1 MLYLTFEHLYLFFN
15 HYSEHNFNVNLH
27 SKSDFQDLRKTRNMK
42 NKVINY
48 AIAVMLLW
56 ANTIAAQE
64 VKNMTAEE
72 VMNLALQNHQQLKL
86 SEKNIDITKQ
96 QTEVAKLQKLPTITA
111 STSQF
116 YLGNALII
124 DKDFSNST
132 NVAMPHYG
140 SSYGVQASQLI
151 FKGGLVKKSVELSGL
166 REQLAAL
173 DLEKNKQDVKFLVL
187 SNYLDMYKIRNQEQ
201 IYLSN
206 KKLAQERL
214 KNIQKFNQQ
223 GMVTRNEVIRGELA
237 IKNLDQG
244 ILTLT
249 NNRKILN
256 YNMDIALGLPQDTE
270 IVPVESL
277 EGKEQG
283 KGFEYYTQLAYE
295 HNPQLKSAQTNISV
309 AEKNIEIINT
319 DKLPTL
325 SGFSGYTMQRP
336 VTTRTPVLDM
346 YSNAWQAGISL
357 SYNIDNLYKTKERLK
372 LGTYQKSQAQDAL
385 MLTRQNI
392 DMVVNAAYVK
402 YEESIDQAKL
412 QDDAKRLAEE
422 NYKITEAKY
431 LNQLAVQAEMIDAQ
445 NQKLQA
451 ELDFVNA
458 EINVLYQYYNLLKS
472 IGTL

>member
-1 MLYLTFEHLYLFFN
+1 
-15 HYSEHNFNVNLH
+15 
-27 SKSDFQDLRKTRNMK
+27 MK

-48 AIAVMLLW
+48 AMAAMLLYGSL
-56 ANTIAAQE
+56 IAAQE
-64 VKNMTAEE
+64 VRSMTADE
-72 VMNLALQNHQQLKL
+72 VMALALQNHQQLKL
-86 SEKNIDITKQ
+86 SEKNIYISKQ
-96 QTEVAKLQKLPTITA
+96 QTEVTKLQQLPTITA

-151 FKGGLVKKSVELSGL
+151 FKGGLVKKSIEMAGL
-166 REQLAAL
+166 REQIAEL
-173 DLEKNKQDVKFLVL
+173 DLEKNQQDVKFLVL
-187 SNYLDMYKIRNQEQ
+187 SNYLDVYKLKNQEQ
-201 IYLSN
+201 IFLNN

-244 ILTLT
+244 LLTLS
-249 NNRKILN
+249 NNKKILN
-256 YNMDIALGLPQDTE
+256 YNLDVALGLPQNTE
-270 IVPVESL
+270 INPTESL
-277 EGKEQG
+277 VGKELG
-283 KGFEYYTQLAYE
+283 PGTDYYLQMAYQN
-295 HNPQLKSAQTNISV
+295 NPQLKSANTNIAV
-309 AEKNIEIINT
+309 AQKNIEIINT
-319 DKLPTL
+319 DKMPTL
-325 SGFSGYTMQRP
+325 SGFGGYNMQRP
-336 VTTRTPVLDM
+336 ITTRTPVLDM
-346 YSNAWQAGISL
+346 YSNSWQAGISL

-372 LGTYQKSQAQDAL
+372 VGELQKTQAQDAL
-385 MLTRQNI
+385 TLTKQNI
-392 DMVVNAAYVK
+392 DMTVNAAYVK
-402 YEESIDQAKL
+402 YQESIDQAKL
-412 QDDAKRLAEE
+412 MDDAQKLAEE

-451 ELDFVNA
+451 ELDFVTA

-472 IGTL
+472 TGSL

>member
-1 MLYLTFEHLYLFFN
+1 
-15 HYSEHNFNVNLH
+15 
-27 SKSDFQDLRKTRNMK
+27 MK

-48 AIAVMLLW
+48 AMVAMLLYGSL
-56 ANTIAAQE
+56 IAAQE
-64 VKNMTAEE
+64 VRSMTADE
-72 VMNLALQNHQQLKL
+72 VMTLALQNHQQLKL
-86 SEKNIDITKQ
+86 SEKNIYISKQ
-96 QTEVAKLQKLPTITA
+96 QTEVTKLQKLPTITA

-151 FKGGLVKKSVELSGL
+151 FKGGLVKKSIEMAGL
-166 REQLAAL
+166 REQLAEL
-173 DLEKNKQDVKFLVL
+173 DLEKNQQDVKFLVL
-187 SNYLDMYKIRNQEQ
+187 SNYLDVYKLKNQEQ
-201 IYLSN
+201 IFLNN

-244 ILTLT
+244 LLTLS
-249 NNRKILN
+249 NNKKILN
-256 YNMDIALGLPQDTE
+256 YNLDVALGLPQNTE
-270 IVPVESL
+270 INPTESL
-277 EGKEQG
+277 VGKELG
-283 KGFEYYTQLAYE
+283 LGTDYYLQMAYQN
-295 HNPQLKSAQTNISV
+295 NPQLKSANTNIAV
-309 AEKNIEIINT
+309 AQKNIEIINT
-319 DKLPTL
+319 DKMPTL
-325 SGFSGYTMQRP
+325 SGFGGYNMQRP
-336 VTTRTPVLDM
+336 ITTRTPVLDM
-346 YSNAWQAGISL
+346 YSNSWQAGISL

-372 LGTYQKSQAQDAL
+372 VGELQKTQAQDAL
-385 MLTRQNI
+385 TLTKQNI
-392 DMVVNAAYVK
+392 DMMVNAAYVK
-402 YEESIDQAKL
+402 YQESIDQAKL
-412 QDDAKRLAEE
+412 MDDAQKLAEE

-451 ELDFVNA
+451 ELDFVTA

-472 IGTL
+472 TGSL